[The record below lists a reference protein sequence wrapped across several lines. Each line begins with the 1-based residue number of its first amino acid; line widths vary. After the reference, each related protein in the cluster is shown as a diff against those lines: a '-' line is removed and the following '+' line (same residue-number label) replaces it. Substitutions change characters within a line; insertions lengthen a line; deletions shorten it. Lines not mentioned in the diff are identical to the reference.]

1 MTERVSEKRSVQTTL
16 EDQAMSAGGNGGGR
30 SLLWAH
36 GRGWFVRIAA
46 LEPGSRGRNNWKQRA
61 RKAELDEADT
71 FGALAL
77 ALEIRRERDIG
88 RAGALRVCSAA
99 LLYVRDVVLGLDATA
114 SESRLRLSAIAWIQQ
129 DLNEAGH
136 G

>member
-1 MTERVSEKRSVQTTL
+1 MTERVSEKRSVQTTR

-46 LEPGSRGRNNWKQRA
+46 LEPGPRGRNNWKQRA
-61 RKAELDEADT
+61 RKTEIDEGDT
-71 FGALAL
+71 FAALAL
-77 ALEIRRERDIG
+77 ALDIRREQDIE
-88 RAGALRVCSAA
+88 RAGALRLCSAA
-99 LLYVRDVVLGLDATA
+99 LSYVRDVVLGHDASA
-114 SESRLRLSAIAWIQQ
+114 SEARLRLSAIAWIQQ
-129 DLNEAGH
+129 DLGEADH